1 MKQDDQNSLEGTP
14 PSFVPPSMKQDD
26 KKSLEEIPSS
36 LDSPDPE
43 STGSQKTEK
52 WWLFSLLLLG
62 TLLTTYLSGG
72 LMFSISLILILGA
85 HEFGHY
91 WASRRNGVR
100 STLPYFI
107 PAPPVFIAGTFGAF
121 IQIKQV
127 IPNRRVLMEIGC
139 AGPIAGFI
147 VALPTLIYGL
157 SLSYVSPVL
166 GIEGVNF
173 GSSLILNFC
182 AELTLGV
189 DPQSPDLNINLH
201 PIAFAGW
208 IGMLVTALNLI
219 PIGQLDGGHIVFA
232 LSPNQHKWTGRFFF
246 LGLFPMGYFWAGWFF
261 WAVMIMLVGFKT
273 APLQDD
279 REELGALHRL
289 LGVVSIAIFLVT
301 FIPIPFSVP

>member
-1 MKQDDQNSLEGTP
+1 MK
-14 PSFVPPSMKQDD
+14 PSPIEPGLSAA
-26 KKSLEEIPSS
+26 
-36 LDSPDPE
+36 
-43 STGSQKTEK
+43 STEPRTEN

-62 TLLTTYLSGG
+62 TLITTYMSGG
-72 LMFSISLILILGA
+72 FLFSISLILILGA

-107 PAPPVFIAGTFGAF
+107 PAPPIFIAGTFGAF

-139 AGPIAGFI
+139 AGPIAGFVI
-147 VALPTLIYGL
+147 ALPVLVYGL
-157 SLSYVSPVL
+157 SLSHVSPLL

-173 GSSLILNFC
+173 GNSLILNVC

-189 DPQSPDLNINLH
+189 DPQSPDFNIHLH

-208 IGMLVTALNLI
+208 IGMLVTSLNLI

-232 LSPNQHKWTGRFFF
+232 LSPKQHKLMGRLFFVA
-246 LGLFPMGYFWAGWFF
+246 LFPLGYFWTGWFF
-261 WAVMIMLVGFKT
+261 WALMIVLVGFKT
-273 APLQDD
+273 VPLSDD
-279 REELGALHRL
+279 TEELGTLHKL
-289 LGVVSIAIFLVT
+289 LGVVSIVIFLVT
-301 FIPIPFSVP
+301 FIPIPFALL

>member
-1 MKQDDQNSLEGTP
+1 MK
-14 PSFVPPSMKQDD
+14 PSPIEPGVSAASVEPR
-26 KKSLEEIPSS
+26 
-36 LDSPDPE
+36 
-43 STGSQKTEK
+43 TEN

-62 TLLTTYLSGG
+62 TLITTYMSGG
-72 LMFSISLILILGA
+72 FLFSISLILILGA

-107 PAPPVFIAGTFGAF
+107 PAPPIFIAGTFGAF

-139 AGPIAGFI
+139 AGPIAGFVI
-147 VALPTLIYGL
+147 ALPVLVYGL
-157 SLSYVSPVL
+157 SLSHVSPLL

-173 GSSLILNFC
+173 GNSLILNIC

-189 DPQSPDLNINLH
+189 DPQSPDFNIHLH

-208 IGMLVTALNLI
+208 IGMLVTSLNLI

-232 LSPNQHKWTGRFFF
+232 LSPKQHKLMGRLFFVA
-246 LGLFPMGYFWAGWFF
+246 LFPLGYFWTGWFF
-261 WAVMIMLVGFKT
+261 WALMIVLVGFKT
-273 APLQDD
+273 VPLSDD
-279 REELGALHRL
+279 TEELGTLHKL
-289 LGVVSIAIFLVT
+289 LGVVSIVIFLVT
-301 FIPIPFSVP
+301 FIPVPFALL

>member
-1 MKQDDQNSLEGTP
+1 MK
-14 PSFVPPSMKQDD
+14 PSPIEPGVSAASVEPR
-26 KKSLEEIPSS
+26 
-36 LDSPDPE
+36 
-43 STGSQKTEK
+43 TEN

-62 TLLTTYLSGG
+62 TLITTYMSGG
-72 LMFSISLILILGA
+72 FLFSISLILILGA

-107 PAPPVFIAGTFGAF
+107 PAPPIFIAGTFGAF

-139 AGPIAGFI
+139 AGPIAGFVI
-147 VALPTLIYGL
+147 ALPVLVYGL
-157 SLSYVSPVL
+157 SLSHVSPLL

-173 GSSLILNFC
+173 GNSLILNVC

-189 DPQSPDLNINLH
+189 DPQSPDFNIHLH

-208 IGMLVTALNLI
+208 IGMLVTSLNLI

-232 LSPNQHKWTGRFFF
+232 LSPKQHKLMGRLFFVA
-246 LGLFPMGYFWAGWFF
+246 LFPLGYFWTGWFF
-261 WAVMIMLVGFKT
+261 WALMIVLVGFKT
-273 APLQDD
+273 VPLSDD
-279 REELGALHRL
+279 TEELGTLHKL
-289 LGVVSIAIFLVT
+289 LGVVSIVIFLVT
-301 FIPIPFSVP
+301 FIPVPFALL

>member
-1 MKQDDQNSLEGTP
+1 MK
-14 PSFVPPSMKQDD
+14 PSPIEPGATVASVE
-26 KKSLEEIPSS
+26 SR
-36 LDSPDPE
+36 PE
-43 STGSQKTEK
+43 N

-62 TLLTTYLSGG
+62 TLITTYMSGG
-72 LMFSISLILILGA
+72 FLFSISLILILGA

-107 PAPPVFIAGTFGAF
+107 PAPPIFIAGTFGAF

-139 AGPIAGFI
+139 AGPIAGFVI
-147 VALPTLIYGL
+147 ALPVLVYGL
-157 SLSYVSPVL
+157 SLSHVSPLL

-173 GSSLILNFC
+173 GNSLILNIC

-189 DPQSPDLNINLH
+189 DPQSPDFNIHLH

-208 IGMLVTALNLI
+208 IGMLVTSLNLI

-232 LSPNQHKWTGRFFF
+232 LSPKQHKLMGRLFFVA
-246 LGLFPMGYFWAGWFF
+246 LFPLGYFWTGWFF
-261 WAVMIMLVGFKT
+261 WALMIVLVGFKT
-273 APLQDD
+273 VPLSDD
-279 REELGALHRL
+279 TEELGTLHKL
-289 LGVVSIAIFLVT
+289 LGVVSIVIFLVT
-301 FIPIPFSVP
+301 FIPVPFALL

>member
-1 MKQDDQNSLEGTP
+1 MK
-14 PSFVPPSMKQDD
+14 PSPIEPGVSAASVEPR
-26 KKSLEEIPSS
+26 
-36 LDSPDPE
+36 
-43 STGSQKTEK
+43 TEN

-62 TLLTTYLSGG
+62 TLITTYMSGG
-72 LMFSISLILILGA
+72 FLFSISLILILGA

-107 PAPPVFIAGTFGAF
+107 PAPPIFIAGTFGAF

-139 AGPIAGFI
+139 AGPIAGF
-147 VALPTLIYGL
+147 VLALPVLVYGL
-157 SLSYVSPVL
+157 SLSHVSPLL

-173 GSSLILNFC
+173 GNSLILNVC

-189 DPQSPDLNINLH
+189 DPQSPDFNIHLH

-208 IGMLVTALNLI
+208 IGMLVTSLNLI

-232 LSPNQHKWTGRFFF
+232 LSPKQHKLMGRLFFVA
-246 LGLFPMGYFWAGWFF
+246 LFPLGYFWTGWFF
-261 WAVMIMLVGFKT
+261 WALMIVLVGFKT
-273 APLQDD
+273 VPLSDD
-279 REELGALHRL
+279 TEELGTLHKL
-289 LGVVSIAIFLVT
+289 LGVVSIVIFLVT
-301 FIPIPFSVP
+301 FIPVPFAFL

>member
-1 MKQDDQNSLEGTP
+1 MK
-14 PSFVPPSMKQDD
+14 PSPIEPGVSAASVEPR
-26 KKSLEEIPSS
+26 
-36 LDSPDPE
+36 
-43 STGSQKTEK
+43 TEN

-62 TLLTTYLSGG
+62 TLITTYMSGG
-72 LMFSISLILILGA
+72 FLFSISLILILGA

-107 PAPPVFIAGTFGAF
+107 PAPPIFIAGTFGAF

-139 AGPIAGFI
+139 AGPIAGFV
-147 VALPTLIYGL
+147 VALPVLLYGL
-157 SLSYVSPVL
+157 SLSHVSPLL

-173 GSSLILNFC
+173 GNSLILNIC

-189 DPQSPDLNINLH
+189 DPQSPDFNIHLH

-208 IGMLVTALNLI
+208 IGMLVTSLNLI

-232 LSPNQHKWTGRFFF
+232 LSPKQHKLMGRLFFVA
-246 LGLFPMGYFWAGWFF
+246 LFPLGYFWTGWFF
-261 WAVMIMLVGFKT
+261 WALMIVLVGFKT
-273 APLQDD
+273 VPLSDD
-279 REELGALHRL
+279 TEELGTLHKL
-289 LGVVSIAIFLVT
+289 LGVVSIVIFLVT
-301 FIPIPFSVP
+301 FIPVPFALL

>member
-1 MKQDDQNSLEGTP
+1 MK
-14 PSFVPPSMKQDD
+14 PSPIEPGVSAA
-26 KKSLEEIPSS
+26 SVE
-36 LDSPDPE
+36 
-43 STGSQKTEK
+43 TRTEN

-62 TLLTTYLSGG
+62 TLITTYMSGG
-72 LMFSISLILILGA
+72 FLFSISLILILGA

-107 PAPPVFIAGTFGAF
+107 PAPPIFIAGTFGAF

-139 AGPIAGFI
+139 AGPIAGFV
-147 VALPTLIYGL
+147 VALPVLVYGL
-157 SLSYVSPVL
+157 SLSHVSPLL

-173 GSSLILNFC
+173 GNSLILNIC

-189 DPQSPDLNINLH
+189 DPQSPDFNIHLH

-208 IGMLVTALNLI
+208 IGMLVTSLNLI

-232 LSPNQHKWTGRFFF
+232 LSPKQHKLMGRLFFVA
-246 LGLFPMGYFWAGWFF
+246 LFPLGYFWTGWFF
-261 WAVMIMLVGFKT
+261 WALMIVLVGFKT
-273 APLQDD
+273 VPLSDD
-279 REELGALHRL
+279 TEELGTLHKL
-289 LGVVSIAIFLVT
+289 LGVVSIVIFLVT
-301 FIPIPFSVP
+301 FIPVPFALL

>member
-1 MKQDDQNSLEGTP
+1 MK
-14 PSFVPPSMKQDD
+14 PSPIEPGVSAASVEPR
-26 KKSLEEIPSS
+26 
-36 LDSPDPE
+36 
-43 STGSQKTEK
+43 TEN

-62 TLLTTYLSGG
+62 TLITTYMSGG
-72 LMFSISLILILGA
+72 FLFSISLILILGA

-107 PAPPVFIAGTFGAF
+107 PAPPIFIAGTFGAF

-139 AGPIAGFI
+139 AGPIAGFVI
-147 VALPTLIYGL
+147 ALPVLLYGL
-157 SLSYVSPVL
+157 SLSHVSPLL

-173 GSSLILNFC
+173 GNSLILNIC

-189 DPQSPDLNINLH
+189 DPQSPDFNIHLH

-208 IGMLVTALNLI
+208 IGMLVTSLNLI

-232 LSPNQHKWTGRFFF
+232 LSPKQHKLMGRLFFVA
-246 LGLFPMGYFWAGWFF
+246 LFPLGYFWTGWFF
-261 WAVMIMLVGFKT
+261 WALMIVLVGFKT
-273 APLQDD
+273 VPLSDD
-279 REELGALHRL
+279 TEELGTLHKL
-289 LGVVSIAIFLVT
+289 LGVVSIVIFLVT
-301 FIPIPFSVP
+301 FIPVPFALL

>member
-1 MKQDDQNSLEGTP
+1 MK
-14 PSFVPPSMKQDD
+14 PSPIEPGVSAASVEPR
-26 KKSLEEIPSS
+26 
-36 LDSPDPE
+36 
-43 STGSQKTEK
+43 TEN

-62 TLLTTYLSGG
+62 TLITTYMSGG
-72 LMFSISLILILGA
+72 FLFSISLILILGA

-107 PAPPVFIAGTFGAF
+107 PAPPIFIAGTFGAF

-139 AGPIAGFI
+139 AGPIAGFV
-147 VALPTLIYGL
+147 VALPVLVYGL
-157 SLSYVSPVL
+157 SLSHVSPLL

-173 GSSLILNFC
+173 GNSLILNIC

-189 DPQSPDLNINLH
+189 DPQSPDFNIHLH

-208 IGMLVTALNLI
+208 IGMLVTSLNLI

-232 LSPNQHKWTGRFFF
+232 LSPKQHKLMGRLFFVA
-246 LGLFPMGYFWAGWFF
+246 LFPLGYFWTGWFF
-261 WAVMIMLVGFKT
+261 WALMIVLVGFKT
-273 APLQDD
+273 VPLSDD
-279 REELGALHRL
+279 TEELGTLHKL
-289 LGVVSIAIFLVT
+289 LGVVSIVIFLVT
-301 FIPIPFSVP
+301 FIPVPFALL

>member
-1 MKQDDQNSLEGTP
+1 MK
-14 PSFVPPSMKQDD
+14 PSPIEPGVSAASVEPR
-26 KKSLEEIPSS
+26 
-36 LDSPDPE
+36 
-43 STGSQKTEK
+43 TEN

-62 TLLTTYLSGG
+62 TLITTYMSGG
-72 LMFSISLILILGA
+72 FLFSISLILILGA

-107 PAPPVFIAGTFGAF
+107 PAPPIFIAGTFGAF

-139 AGPIAGFI
+139 AGPIAGFVI
-147 VALPTLIYGL
+147 ALPVLVYGL
-157 SLSYVSPVL
+157 SLSHVSPLL

-173 GSSLILNFC
+173 GNSLILNIC

-189 DPQSPDLNINLH
+189 DPQSPDFNIHLH

-208 IGMLVTALNLI
+208 IGMLVTSLNLI

-232 LSPNQHKWTGRFFF
+232 LSPKQHKLMGRLFFVA
-246 LGLFPMGYFWAGWFF
+246 LFPLGYFWTGWFF
-261 WAVMIMLVGFKT
+261 WALMIVLVGFKT
-273 APLQDD
+273 VPLSDD
-279 REELGALHRL
+279 TEELGTPHKL
-289 LGVVSIAIFLVT
+289 LGVVSIVIFLVT
-301 FIPIPFSVP
+301 FIPVPFALL

>member
-1 MKQDDQNSLEGTP
+1 MK
-14 PSFVPPSMKQDD
+14 PSPIEPGLSAA
-26 KKSLEEIPSS
+26 SAEPR
-36 LDSPDPE
+36 
-43 STGSQKTEK
+43 TEN

-62 TLLTTYLSGG
+62 TLITTYMSGG
-72 LMFSISLILILGA
+72 FLFSISLILILGA

-107 PAPPVFIAGTFGAF
+107 PAPPIFIAGTFGAF

-139 AGPIAGFI
+139 AGPIAGFV
-147 VALPTLIYGL
+147 VALPVLVYGL
-157 SLSYVSPVL
+157 SLSHVSPLL

-173 GSSLILNFC
+173 GNSLILNVC

-189 DPQSPDLNINLH
+189 DPQSPDFNIHLH

-208 IGMLVTALNLI
+208 IGMLVTSLNLI

-232 LSPNQHKWTGRFFF
+232 LSPKQHKLMGRLFFVA
-246 LGLFPMGYFWAGWFF
+246 LFPLGYFWTGWFF
-261 WAVMIMLVGFKT
+261 WALMIVLVGFKT
-273 APLQDD
+273 VPLSDD
-279 REELGALHRL
+279 TEELGTLHKL
-289 LGVVSIAIFLVT
+289 LGVVSIVIFLVT
-301 FIPIPFSVP
+301 FIPVPFALL

>member
-1 MKQDDQNSLEGTP
+1 MK
-14 PSFVPPSMKQDD
+14 PSPIEPGVSAASVEPR
-26 KKSLEEIPSS
+26 
-36 LDSPDPE
+36 
-43 STGSQKTEK
+43 TEN

-62 TLLTTYLSGG
+62 TLITTYMSGG
-72 LMFSISLILILGA
+72 FLFSISLILILGA

-107 PAPPVFIAGTFGAF
+107 PAPPIFIAGTFGAF

-139 AGPIAGFI
+139 AGPIAGFVI
-147 VALPTLIYGL
+147 ALPVLVYGL
-157 SLSYVSPVL
+157 SLSHVSPLL

-173 GSSLILNFC
+173 GNSLILNVC

-189 DPQSPDLNINLH
+189 DPQSPDFNIHLH

-208 IGMLVTALNLI
+208 IGMLVTSLNLI

-232 LSPNQHKWTGRFFF
+232 LSPKQHKLMGRLFFVA
-246 LGLFPMGYFWAGWFF
+246 LFPLGYFWTGWFF
-261 WAVMIMLVGFKT
+261 WALMIVLVGFKT
-273 APLQDD
+273 VPLSDD
-279 REELGALHRL
+279 KEELGTLHKL
-289 LGVVSIAIFLVT
+289 LGVVSIVIFLVT
-301 FIPIPFSVP
+301 FIPVPFALL